1 MNGVTHLTS
10 AETDDWTMGR
20 NCVRASFVQQSVMT
34 GKTRG
39 RDRMGSQE
47 VRQTGGESQADS
59 RGEEETDWAVRKW
72 SNRWGWLKEGWEE
85 RWGLHFKTLA
95 AGDGKETAWFHFY
108 WPLHAN
114 GLGLSQFLFPGFIEL
129 GDDLFGF
136 LSTGSVRLT
145 SQQCLQL
152 HNN

>member
-1 MNGVTHLTS
+1 MTEQWGKLCQ
-10 AETDDWTMGR
+10 R
-20 NCVRASFVQQSVMT
+20 IIIVQQSVMT

-47 VRQTGGESQADS
+47 VRQTGGASQADS
-59 RGEEETDWAVRKW
+59 TGEEETDWAVVKW
-72 SNRWGWLKEGWEE
+72 SNRWGWLKEGWREIYD
-85 RWGLHFKTLA
+85 LHPKTLA
-95 AGDGKETAWFHFY
+95 GGDEKETAWLHLY

-129 GDDLFGF
+129 SDDLFGF

-145 SQQCLQL
+145 SQQCFQL
-152 HNN
+152 HDNENTNRGFL